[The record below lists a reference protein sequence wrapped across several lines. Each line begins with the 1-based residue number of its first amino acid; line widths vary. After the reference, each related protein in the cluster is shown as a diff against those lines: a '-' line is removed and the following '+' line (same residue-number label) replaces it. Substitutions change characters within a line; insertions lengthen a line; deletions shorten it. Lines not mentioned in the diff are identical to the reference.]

1 MSTRRDRIH
10 ELESLFE
17 YVSSKDDMG
26 GEDGFYQL
34 KDVVRIDVESWQ
46 FKALFGENRGNADQ
60 DYVYSVLCTLDDTSD
75 DFLNGEVAELR
86 ATIDQQPPL
95 DTYTYHL
102 LKWLNK
108 ASHSIEFIDEAL
120 DEAEI
125 REFKSFYDLA
135 LAAQYLYMCEILKD
149 VINAIDEKELDEDA
163 EEVYKEQVHGYN
175 MNLGV

>member
-1 MSTRRDRIH
+1 MNRRDHIH

-17 YVSSKDDMG
+17 YVSSKDEMG

-34 KDVVRIDVESWQ
+34 KDVVHIDVDGWQ

-60 DYVYSVLCTLDDTSD
+60 DYVYSVLCALDGTSD
-75 DFLNGEVAELR
+75 DFLNDDSELQ
-86 ATIDQQPPL
+86 ALIDQQPPL

-120 DEAEI
+120 EES
-125 REFKSFYDLA
+125 EFKSFYDLA
-135 LAAQYLYMCEILKD
+135 LAAQYRYMCAILND
-149 VINAIDEKELDEDA
+149 VINAID
-163 EEVYKEQVHGYN
+163 G
-175 MNLGV
+175 